1 MIVCSAR
8 HPTDG
13 LQRQRMHRINS
24 EHANA
29 GRRALAACS
38 LDLQNLGENVREVLI
53 NLGHLCDVENVDY
66 VEVIKRAILS
76 WQVERVDPNS
86 VAAGPNVE
94 VIIGTE
100 GLPPQPERAKHP
112 ARRQNA
118 RSLANA
124 HTKGG
129 AHESDAR
136 CGSVAEET
144 QKRSHHSPDC
154 CAGMLRVDEGLRCH
168 VERFEDIDALGP
180 NGSGDAHDRGQPL

>member
-1 MIVCSAR
+1 
-8 HPTDG
+8 
-13 LQRQRMHRINS
+13 MHRINS

-86 VAAGPNVE
+86 VAAGPDVE

-100 GLPPQPERAKHP
+100 GLPPQPERASIRAETTKR
-112 ARRQNA
+112 AQLSQCSYKRR
-118 RSLANA
+118 
-124 HTKGG
+124 G
-129 AHESDAR
+129 A
-136 CGSVAEET
+136 
-144 QKRSHHSPDC
+144 
-154 CAGMLRVDEGLRCH
+154 
-168 VERFEDIDALGP
+168 
-180 NGSGDAHDRGQPL
+180 